1 MNFED
6 LKKFASALF
15 PLPELLAI
23 MRLDTPSRLNYPETR
38 FPISRAS
45 LPEVH
50 VIVAKP
56 KEFSDVSAM
65 VAGFDRVLVAGCG
78 TCVAVCLAGGEK
90 EAALLAMRL
99 ELANRRDNDR
109 FSAFA
114 ATVERQCDRE
124 FLRLFRDHVERAD
137 AVVSLAC
144 GAGIQFLA
152 QMYPDTPVL
161 PGVDTSFI
169 GVAED
174 VGVWAERCRSCNQCF
189 LGITGGICP
198 VTMCAKSLLNGPC
211 GGPKDGKCETSPE
224 RDCAWV
230 NIIERLERQSRLDML
245 LDIVPPMRNDLRTH
259 PAKITR
265 PEYGKRFSM
274 D

>member
-1 MNFED
+1 MF
-6 LKKFASALF
+6 LFFAL
-15 PLPELLAI
+15 
-23 MRLDTPSRLNYPETR
+23 RSR
-38 FPISRAS
+38 
-45 LPEVH
+45 EVY

-56 KEFSDVSAM
+56 KEFSEIREM
-65 VAGFDRVLVAGCG
+65 VRHFSTVLVAGCG

-90 EAALLAMRL
+90 EAGILATRL
-99 ELANRRDNDR
+99 QLAVPQDNKD
-109 FSAFA
+109 FKAFA

-124 FLRLFRDHVERAD
+124 FLGLLRDHVEQAD

-152 QMYPDTPVL
+152 EMYPGTPVF

-174 VGVWAERCRSCNQCF
+174 AGVWSERCRSCNQCY

-198 VTMCAKSLLNGPC
+198 VTMCAKGLLNGPC
-211 GGPKDGKCETSPE
+211 GGPQNGKCETDPE

-230 NIIERLERQSRLDML
+230 QIIERLERQSRLDIL
-245 LDIVPPMRNDLRTH
+245 RDFVPPRRNDLSTH
-259 PAKITR
+259 PAKVVR
-265 PEYGKRFSM
+265 QDYQNRFSVK
-274 D
+274 

>member
-1 MNFED
+1 M
-6 LKKFASALF
+6 
-15 PLPELLAI
+15 
-23 MRLDTPSRLNYPETR
+23 
-38 FPISRAS
+38 
-45 LPEVH
+45 
-50 VIVAKP
+50 IVAQAKP
-56 KEFSDVSAM
+56 FSEIQSM
-65 VAGFDRVLVAGCG
+65 VGKYSRVLVAGCG

-90 EAALLAMRL
+90 EAGLLATQL
-99 ELANRRDNDR
+99 KLAASREHKDMQV
-109 FSAFA
+109 SA

-124 FLRLFRDHVERAD
+124 FLQLLGDHVAQAE

-152 QMYPDTPVL
+152 QQYPETPVF

-169 GVAED
+169 GVAEAA
-174 VGVWAERCRSCNQCF
+174 GVWTERCRSCNQCY

-211 GGPKDGKCETSPE
+211 GGPTNGKCETDSE

-230 NIIERLERQSRLDML
+230 KIVERLGSQSRLDILMDL
-245 LDIVPPMRNDLRTH
+245 VPPRSYDRSAH
-259 PAKITR
+259 PGKVVR
-265 PEYGKRFSM
+265 SDFQKRFPS

>member
-1 MNFED
+1 M
-6 LKKFASALF
+6 
-15 PLPELLAI
+15 
-23 MRLDTPSRLNYPETR
+23 
-38 FPISRAS
+38 
-45 LPEVH
+45 
-50 VIVAKP
+50 IVAKP
-56 KEFSDVSAM
+56 KGFEEIQEM
-65 VAGFDRVLVAGCG
+65 VRDYSRILVAGCG

-90 EAALLAMRL
+90 EASILAARLQLLRGR
-99 ELANRRDNDR
+99 EDDR
-109 FSAFA
+109 FEVFS

-152 QMYPDTPVL
+152 QMYPDTPVF

-169 GVAED
+169 GVNEEA
-174 VGVWAERCRSCNQCF
+174 GVWSERCRSCNQCY

-211 GGPKDGKCETSPE
+211 GGPQNGKCETSPE

-230 NIIERLERQSRLDML
+230 SIINRLEQQSRLDIL
-245 LDIVPPMRNDLRTH
+245 TKLVPPRDHSESTH
-259 PAKITR
+259 PGKIVR
-265 PEYGKRFSM
+265 EDYQKRFQR